1 MVLFSSDDGT
11 VNGGNYHEYALIKL
25 NGEREGSDEYAT
37 NSFGMKKS
45 SAFPGWEKWKE
56 NCKRGMEFEVRFRKK
71 GNRVVL
77 GSVNMGI
84 TVENTLTLNNPEE
97 RIYVALTGDQ
107 VALTDIRIM

>member
-1 MVLFSSDDGT
+1 MDGT
-11 VNGGNYHEYALIKL
+11 EELG
-25 NGEREGSDEYAT
+25 T
-37 NSFGMKKS
+37 NSFTMKKS
-45 SAFPGWEKWKE
+45 DSFPGWDKWKE
-56 NCKRGMEFEVRFRKK
+56 SCKEGMEFEVRFRKK